1 MCSRTPVTRILKGN
15 EKQFELAGGLS
26 YWVRLNIQLA
36 MFIID
41 SWGKNLV
48 HNLQYGPRTWLV
60 KGMYNVLKLERRASI
75 TDLS

>member
-1 MCSRTPVTRILKGN
+1 
-15 EKQFELAGGLS
+15 
-26 YWVRLNIQLA
+26 LNIQLA